1 MIFAGKVKQI
11 LPMMAEGQVTPGG
24 QLMTLQGVGAKP
36 GRVLVEIEFTD
47 DLSAYNLPVGASG
60 TTVVYTG
67 EWHAIQIIRM
77 VILRIKAWEKYVF
90 TP

>member
-1 MIFAGKVKQI
+1 
-11 LPMMAEGQVTPGG
+11 MMSEGQITPTG
-24 QLMTLQGVGAKP
+24 QLQSLEGVHYKP
-36 GRVLVEIEFTD
+36 GRVLIEVEFTE
-47 DLSAYNLPVGASG
+47 DLSAYKLPIGASG

-90 TP
+90 AP